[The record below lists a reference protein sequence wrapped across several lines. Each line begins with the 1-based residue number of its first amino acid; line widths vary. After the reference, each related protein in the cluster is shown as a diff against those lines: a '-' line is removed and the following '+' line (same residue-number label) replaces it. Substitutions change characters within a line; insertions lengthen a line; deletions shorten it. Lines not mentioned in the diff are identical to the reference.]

1 MTVAHGPVVLPLLSS
16 RDRPAH
22 GRCTRA
28 PSSPL
33 SPSTDTR
40 VVSVVLRVRVP
51 RSTHNW
57 LVMVSTLRSTLHD
70 QPGPRGTFAGS
81 VASDGALCPS
91 QARGNAHIPRVGV
104 AAAGLDAARPLA
116 TPAAQ
121 RHVRVHGPGASEIRR
136 LGKAASAGLQKAAT
150 SVFGSKATRSRVEF
164 SKSRGSPPQKSRWSP
179 KRLRSLSFS
188 HGSSRP
194 RACARGTCCRRG
206 VCPVGGSGGGSR
218 RAEGS
223 CVQSDQRRGASDLS
237 SAPEPDRD
245 RRHSAGA
252 P

>member
-1 MTVAHGPVVLPLLSS
+1 MVLPLLSS

-33 SPSTDTR
+33 SPSTDTSLR
-40 VVSVVLRVRVP
+40 VRSVALRVRVP
-51 RSTHNW
+51 RSTRNW
-57 LVMVSTLRSTLHD
+57 LVTVSTLRSTLHD

-81 VASDGALCPS
+81 VAWDGTLYPS
-91 QARGNAHIPRVGV
+91 QARGNAHLPRVGV

-121 RHVRVHGPGASEIRR
+121 RHVRVHGPGASEIR
-136 LGKAASAGLQKAAT
+136 GKAASAGLQKAAT

-179 KRLRSLSFS
+179 KRPRSLSFS

-194 RACARGTCCRRG
+194 RACARGTCCHRG
-206 VCPVGGSGGGSR
+206 VCPVGASGGGSR
-218 RAEGS
+218 RGRHRRAEGS
-223 CVQSDQRRGASDLS
+223 
-237 SAPEPDRD
+237 
-245 RRHSAGA
+245 
-252 P
+252 